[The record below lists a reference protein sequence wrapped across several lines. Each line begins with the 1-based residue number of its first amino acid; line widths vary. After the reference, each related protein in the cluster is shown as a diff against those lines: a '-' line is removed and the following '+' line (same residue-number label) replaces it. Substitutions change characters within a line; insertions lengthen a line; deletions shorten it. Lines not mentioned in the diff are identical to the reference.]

1 MKKQKKDMVKE
12 HIWLELYKLFD
23 KFINNSAGWKYAAQS
38 KWKSADVFRRLAQA
52 SLENTSL
59 EDVCEN
65 YDGCS
70 ADTVQYRLK
79 QFDFTQSVQQI
90 NDILRFIT
98 QGFKFHKSQKI
109 AVAIDVT
116 DHPWYGDTDHELSVG
131 SKIKSGTVFF
141 NRYFTAC
148 LITKTYRIPIYFRP
162 LRQEDGVSPHFLVE
176 ELLREVFWWCPISR
190 HLADAWF
197 FSLDLFELLNMYKI
211 EFLFNLKVRDK
222 VKERIEMIKY
232 TQQMLAIDD
241 GVSTLNSK
249 EFYQWLKKN
258 GLLTFKFESAF
269 TLRNFHQFPVVLQ
282 TVLQKKQKGRKKYKE
297 YVRFFSNTSNIDD
310 SGEFLKSLYRK
321 RWGIETQYRVVRQ
334 FQAKT
339 CSLSTGLRIFL
350 NGLGYILTA
359 LWLRLSLISNRIQT
373 NKGTIINPELPL
385 DTKPKD
391 KLLFTVSYVKRSI
404 RREQNYILGVR
415 K

>member
-1 MKKQKKDMVKE
+1 MVKD
-12 HIWLELYKLFD
+12 HIWMELFKLFD
-23 KFINNSAGWKYAAQS
+23 KFIDKSEGWKYAAQS

-52 SLENTSL
+52 SLENTSI
-59 EDVCEN
+59 EDVCGN

-79 QFDFTQSVQQI
+79 KLDFDRTVQQI
-90 NDILRFIT
+90 NDALRYIA
-98 QGFKFHKSQKI
+98 QGFKLHKNQKFT
-109 AVAIDVT
+109 VAIDVT

-148 LITKTYRIPIYFRP
+148 LLTKTYRIPIYFRP

-190 HLADAWF
+190 LLADAWF
-197 FSLDLFELLNMYKI
+197 FSLDLFELLDMYKI

-222 VKERIEMIKY
+222 VKSRIEMIKE
-232 TQQMLAIDD
+232 TQKMLALQNDVDI
-241 GVSTLNSK
+241 SKPK
-249 EFYQWLKKN
+249 EFYQWLRKN
-258 GLLTFKFESAF
+258 DLLTFKFESAF

-282 TVLQKKQKGRKKYKE
+282 TILQKKQKGRKKYKE
-297 YVRFFSNTSNIDD
+297 YVAVFSYTSNIEA
-310 SGEFLKSLYRK
+310 SGEYLKSLYKK
-321 RWGIETQYRVVRQ
+321 RWGIETQYRVARQ

-339 CSLSTGLRIFL
+339 SSLSSGLRILL

-359 LWLRLSLISNRIQT
+359 LWLRLSLISNRTLNNRHKNIDS
-373 NKGTIINPELPL
+373 ELPL
-385 DTKPKD
+385 DVKSKD
-391 KLLFTVSYVKRSI
+391 KLLFTVSFVKRSI
-404 RREQNYILGVR
+404 CREQSFIHGGSL
-415 K
+415 